1 MIGPEWSV
9 CESNTVDRKFYRL
22 VPRPVRRTLHTE
34 GEGFEPPVP
43 FDTSVFKTDAI
54 SQTRPTFYSET
65 IILSNN
71 LFLFSRSDTDRT
83 CVVFIP
89 NEVPEP
95 LGYAPILFMRPNVI
109 LFCIL
114 IALLFNVQIS
124 PLSIAHTYNK
134 SCSCE

>member
-9 CESNTVDRKFYRL
+9 CESNTIDRKIWF
-22 VPRPVRRTLHTE
+22 VGAV
-34 GEGFEPPVP
+34 GFEPTYPMEWAVK
-43 FDTSVFKTDAI
+43 DLHLRSLMATDLQSALVD
-54 SQTRPTFYSET
+54 Y
-65 IILSNN
+65 LSNCPK

-83 CVVFIP
+83 CVGFIP

-114 IALLFNVQIS
+114 IALLFNVQTS
-124 PLSIAHTYNK
+124 PLSIPQTYNK